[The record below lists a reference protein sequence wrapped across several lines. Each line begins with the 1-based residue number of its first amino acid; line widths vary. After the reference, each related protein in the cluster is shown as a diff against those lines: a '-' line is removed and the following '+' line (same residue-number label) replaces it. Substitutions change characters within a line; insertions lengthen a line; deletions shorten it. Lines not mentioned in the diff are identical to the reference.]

1 MSGREREDT
10 RALWNRVEDDWQI
23 QVGDDGDGNHLL
35 NSDGRLSCL
44 HAREENTTMQIG
56 ISLLNNWGIED
67 VQSIVQLATRAEALG
82 FASVW
87 VHDHVFNAG
96 HVFRRIGHK
105 PYYEPL
111 TLLSYVAARTER
123 VGLGT
128 SVLVLPYHNPI
139 RLAKTAATLD
149 VLSGG
154 RLILGVGVGAVPP
167 ESEAM
172 GSPYAERGAMTDEA
186 IAVMK
191 ELWTQDDPRF
201 AGKYS
206 RFSGMPFSPKPLQ
219 WPHIP
224 LLIGGNSRAAIRR
237 AVRLGNGWHP
247 LAVSPERLAQA
258 IGDLHEQAQA
268 AGRAIAE
275 IPVSLSIPMGP
286 SSAQRAALGTAPG
299 EIIRTIQAYADLGV
313 QMLAISGQTG
323 LMAEM
328 LPAMDLLARE
338 VLPAFR

>member
-1 MSGREREDT
+1 
-10 RALWNRVEDDWQI
+10 
-23 QVGDDGDGNHLL
+23 
-35 NSDGRLSCL
+35 
-44 HAREENTTMQIG
+44 MQIG

-67 VQSIVQLATRAEALG
+67 VQALVDLASRAEALG
-82 FASVW
+82 FGSVW

-96 HVFRRIGHK
+96 HVFRRIGHR

-128 SVLVLPYHNPI
+128 SVLVLPYHHPI

-167 ESEAM
+167 ESEAL
-172 GSPYAERGAMTDEA
+172 GSPYAERGAITDEA

-191 ELWTQDDPRF
+191 ALWTQDDPMF

-206 RFSGMPFSPKPLQ
+206 RFSGMPFSPKPVQ
-219 WPHIP
+219 QPHIP
-224 LLIGGNSRAAIRR
+224 VLIGGNSRAAIRR

-247 LAVSPERLAQA
+247 LAVSPEVLRQG
-258 IGDLHEQAQA
+258 IHDLHEQAQA
-268 AGRAIAE
+268 AGRAISE
-275 IPVSLSIPMGP
+275 IPVSLSIPLGP
-286 SSAQRAALGTAPG
+286 ASAQRAALGREPG
-299 EIIRTIQAYADLGV
+299 EIIQTIQAYADLGV
-313 QMLAISGQTG
+313 QLLAISGQTDQV
-323 LMAEM
+323 AEM
-328 LPAMDLLARE
+328 RSAMEVLARE
-338 VLPAFR
+338 VLPVFP

>member
-1 MSGREREDT
+1 
-10 RALWNRVEDDWQI
+10 
-23 QVGDDGDGNHLL
+23 
-35 NSDGRLSCL
+35 
-44 HAREENTTMQIG
+44 MQIG
-56 ISLLNNWGIED
+56 ISLHNNWGVED
-67 VQSIVQLATRAEALG
+67 VQTVVQLATRAETLG

-96 HVFRRIGHK
+96 HVLRRIGGK

-128 SVLVLPYHNPI
+128 SVLVLPYHNPL

-154 RLILGVGVGAVPP
+154 RLILGVGVGAVAP

-172 GSPYAERGAMTDEA
+172 GSPYAERGAITDEA

-201 AGKYS
+201 SGKYY
-206 RFSGMPFSPKPLQ
+206 RFSGMKFSPKPRQ
-219 WPHIP
+219 QPHIP

-247 LAVSPERLAQA
+247 LAVAPEMLAQ
-258 IGDLHEQAQA
+258 GLRYLHEQAQA
-268 AGRAIAE
+268 AGRDMAE
-275 IPVSLSIPMGP
+275 IPVSLSMSLGP
-286 SSAQRAALGTAPG
+286 SSARRVALGTAPG
-299 EIIRTIQAYADLGV
+299 EIVRNLQAYADLGV
-313 QMLAISGQTG
+313 QMVALSGHTDQ
-323 LMAEM
+323 MMEI
-328 LPAMDLLARE
+328 LPAMDMLARE
-338 VLPAFR
+338 VLPVFQ

>member
-1 MSGREREDT
+1 M
-10 RALWNRVEDDWQI
+10 
-23 QVGDDGDGNHLL
+23 H
-35 NSDGRLSCL
+35 
-44 HAREENTTMQIG
+44 IG

-67 VQSIVQLATRAEALG
+67 VHAVVQLAIRAEALG

-87 VHDHVFNAG
+87 VHDHVFNVA
-96 HVFRRIGHK
+96 HVFRRIGHR

-172 GSPYAERGAMTDEA
+172 GSPYAERGAITDEA

-191 ELWTQDDPRF
+191 ALWTQDDPSF
-201 AGKYS
+201 AGKYH
-206 RFSGMPFSPKPLQ
+206 RFSGMPFSPKPVQ
-219 WPHIP
+219 QPHIP
-224 LLIGGNSRAAIRR
+224 ILIGGNSRAAIRR

-247 LAVSPERLAQA
+247 LAVSPEALRQGIQELQA
-258 IGDLHEQAQA
+258 HAQA
-268 AGRAIAE
+268 AGRAVSE
-275 IPVSLSIPMGP
+275 IPVSLSIPLGP
-286 SSAQRAALGTAPG
+286 SSAQRAALGTEPG

-313 QMLAISGQTG
+313 QLMAISGQTDQVG
-323 LMAEM
+323 EV

>member
-1 MSGREREDT
+1 M
-10 RALWNRVEDDWQI
+10 
-23 QVGDDGDGNHLL
+23 H
-35 NSDGRLSCL
+35 
-44 HAREENTTMQIG
+44 IG

-67 VQSIVQLATRAEALG
+67 VQALVQLASQAEALG

-128 SVLVLPYHNPI
+128 SVLVLPYHNAI

-154 RLILGVGVGAVPP
+154 RLILGVGVGAVAP

-191 ELWTQDDPRF
+191 ELWTQADPSF
-201 AGKYS
+201 AGKYY

-219 WPHIP
+219 RPSIP
-224 LLIGGNSRAAIRR
+224 VLIGGNSRAAIRR

-247 LAVSPERLAQA
+247 LAASPEALRQGIHDLQA
-258 IGDLHEQAQA
+258 QAQA
-268 AGRAIAE
+268 AGRDVAE
-275 IPVSLSIPMGP
+275 IPVSLSIPLGP
-286 SSAQRAALGTAPG
+286 STTHRAALGTTPSD
-299 EIIRTIQAYADLGV
+299 IIQTIQAYAALGV
-313 QMLAISGQTG
+313 QMLAVSGQTDQ
-323 LMAEM
+323 MAE
-328 LPAMDLLARE
+328 LLAAMDLLARE
-338 VLPAFR
+338 VLPVVQ

>member
-1 MSGREREDT
+1 M
-10 RALWNRVEDDWQI
+10 
-23 QVGDDGDGNHLL
+23 H
-35 NSDGRLSCL
+35 
-44 HAREENTTMQIG
+44 IG
-56 ISLLNNWGIED
+56 FSLYNNWGIED
-67 VQSIVQLATRAEALG
+67 VQALIQLASRAETLG

-96 HVFRRIGHK
+96 HVFRRIGYK

-128 SVLVLPYHNPI
+128 SVLVLPYHNAI

-154 RLILGVGVGAVPP
+154 RLILGVGVGAVAP

-172 GSPYAERGAMTDEA
+172 GSAFAERGAITDEA

-191 ELWTQDDPRF
+191 ELWTKDDPSF
-201 AGKYS
+201 AGKYY

-219 WPHIP
+219 QPHIP
-224 LLIGGNSRAAIRR
+224 LWIGGSSRAAIRR

-247 LAVSPERLAQA
+247 IATSPDTLRQGMSYLRA
-258 IGDLHEQAQA
+258 QAQA
-268 AGRAIAE
+268 AGRDVAE
-275 IPVSLSIPMGP
+275 IPVSLSIPVGP
-286 SSAQRAALGTAPG
+286 SSARRVSLGTTPE
-299 EIIRTIQAYADLGV
+299 EIIRTIQAYAAVGV
-313 QMLAISGQTG
+313 QTISISGHTDQ
-323 LMAEM
+323 MAEI

-338 VLPAFR
+338 VLPVFR

>member
-1 MSGREREDT
+1 MGQEYD
-10 RALWNRVEDDWQI
+10 
-23 QVGDDGDGNHLL
+23 
-35 NSDGRLSCL
+35 
-44 HAREENTTMQIG
+44 TMQIG

-67 VQSIVQLATRAEALG
+67 VQSLVQLASRAEALG

-96 HVFRRIGHK
+96 HVFRRIGHR
-105 PYYEPL
+105 PYFEPL

-154 RLILGVGVGAVPP
+154 RLILGVGVGAVAP

-172 GSPYAERGAMTDEA
+172 GSPYAARGAITDEA
-186 IAVMK
+186 IAIMK
-191 ELWTQDDPRF
+191 ELWTADEPSF
-201 AGKYS
+201 AGKYH
-206 RFSGMPFSPKPLQ
+206 RFSGMPFSPKPRQ
-219 WPHIP
+219 QPHIP

-247 LAVSPERLAQA
+247 LAVSPQTLTQDIRYL
-258 IGDLHEQAQA
+258 QAQA
-268 AGRAIAE
+268 KAAGRDIAE
-275 IPVSLSIPMGP
+275 IPVSLSIPLGP
-286 SSAQRAALGTAPG
+286 STAQRAALGTTPQ
-299 EIIRTIQAYADLGV
+299 EMVRTIRAYADVGV
-313 QMLAISGQTG
+313 QMLAISGHTDQ
-323 LMAEM
+323 LAEI
-328 LPAMDLLARE
+328 LPAMDLLGRE
-338 VLPAFR
+338 VLPVFH

>member
-1 MSGREREDT
+1 
-10 RALWNRVEDDWQI
+10 V
-23 QVGDDGDGNHLL
+23 
-35 NSDGRLSCL
+35 
-44 HAREENTTMQIG
+44 
-56 ISLLNNWGIED
+56 WG
-67 VQSIVQLATRAEALG
+67 
-82 FASVW
+82 
-87 VHDHVFNAG
+87 HDHVFNAG

-105 PYYEPL
+105 PYDEPL

-128 SVLVLPYHNPI
+128 SVLVLPYHNAI

-172 GSPYAERGAMTDEA
+172 GSPYAERGAITDEA
-186 IAVMK
+186 IAIMK
-191 ELWTQDDPRF
+191 ELWTQEDPSF
-201 AGKYS
+201 AGKYH
-206 RFSGMPFSPKPLQ
+206 RFSGMPFSPKPVQ
-219 WPHIP
+219 QPHIP
-224 LLIGGNSRAAIRR
+224 ILIGGNSRAAIRR
-237 AVRLGNGWHP
+237 AVRLGDGWHP

-258 IGDLHEQAQA
+258 IRDLHGQAQA
-268 AGRAIAE
+268 AGRAISE
-275 IPVSLSIPMGP
+275 IPVSLSIPLGP

-299 EIIRTIQAYADLGV
+299 EIIRTIQAYADVGV
-313 QMLAISGQTG
+313 QLLAISGQTDQ
-323 LMAEM
+323 MTEI

>member
-1 MSGREREDT
+1 
-10 RALWNRVEDDWQI
+10 
-23 QVGDDGDGNHLL
+23 
-35 NSDGRLSCL
+35 
-44 HAREENTTMQIG
+44 MQIG
-56 ISLLNNWGIED
+56 ISLHNNWGLED
-67 VQSIVQLATRAEALG
+67 VQATIELASRAEALG

-96 HVFRRIGHK
+96 HVLRRIGHR

-128 SVLVLPYHNPI
+128 SVLVLPYHNAI

-172 GSPYAERGAMTDEA
+172 GSPYAERGAITDEA

-191 ELWTQDDPRF
+191 ALWLQENPSF

-206 RFSGMPFSPKPLQ
+206 RFSGMPFSPKPVQ
-219 WPHIP
+219 QPHIP
-224 LLIGGNSRAAIRR
+224 VWIGGNSRAAIRR

-247 LAVSPERLAQA
+247 LAVSPATLRAS
-258 IGDLHEQAQA
+258 IRDLHQEAQA
-268 AGRAIAE
+268 AGRE
-275 IPVSLSIPMGP
+275 ISELPVSLSIPLGP
-286 SSAQRAALGTAPG
+286 STDRRVALGTTAD
-299 EIIRTIQAYADLGV
+299 EIVRNIQAYADTGV
-313 QMLAISGQTG
+313 QMIAISGHTDQMTEI
-323 LMAEM
+323 LAEM
-328 LPAMDLLARE
+328 DMLAQE
-338 VLPAFR
+338 VLPVFR